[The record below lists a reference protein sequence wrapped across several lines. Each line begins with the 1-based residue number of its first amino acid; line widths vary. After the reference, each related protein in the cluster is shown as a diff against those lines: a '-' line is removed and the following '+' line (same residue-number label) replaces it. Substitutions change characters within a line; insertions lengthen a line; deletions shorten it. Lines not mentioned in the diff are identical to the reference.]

1 MGKICGGILDRVGKT
16 PLVQLNSYCLNM
28 HVKPNVYAKLECEN
42 PGGSMKIRAALY
54 IIEKAERRGKLGGHK
69 ALVIEAA
76 VYNTAVALAV
86 VCAAKQY
93 KLVIV
98 MPDIKEKRDYSL
110 LRAYGAQVVLTPGAQ
125 GMAGAGRMADEMCR
139 RNPHAF
145 RPRIYNNAAAPA
157 AYRSV
162 ASEIWRDT
170 EGQVDIL
177 VCGVGSGA
185 AITGIGETLKRKK
198 RSLQVVAVEAEE
210 TKQAAVMGKNR
221 VDHGIFGINNGEM
234 PPLLNA
240 DIVDE
245 IYPVSSADAYSGCVS
260 IAANDGVLAGISSG
274 AAVYAAVQLARIPE
288 NENRMIVALLPDTG
302 ERYLSTGL
310 FDCNDNY
317 IVMQ

>member
-145 RPRIYNNAAAPA
+145 RPRIYN
-157 AYRSV
+157 
-162 ASEIWRDT
+162 
-170 EGQVDIL
+170 L
-177 VCGVGSGA
+177 
-185 AITGIGETLKRKK
+185 
-198 RSLQVVAVEAEE
+198 SLI
-210 TKQAAVMGKNR
+210 
-221 VDHGIFGINNGEM
+221 HI
-234 PPLLNA
+234 
-240 DIVDE
+240 
-245 IYPVSSADAYSGCVS
+245 
-260 IAANDGVLAGISSG
+260 
-274 AAVYAAVQLARIPE
+274 
-288 NENRMIVALLPDTG
+288 
-302 ERYLSTGL
+302 
-310 FDCNDNY
+310 
-317 IVMQ
+317 